1 MAQFAIMRVKKLKSR
16 GAVKGMAK
24 HNFRSINTPN
34 ANPDLTSQNDHRA
47 CTDVFETMD
56 KYKSLLPKKVRKDAV
71 HALDYLITTS
81 PEATKEDNRIA
92 IEEGIK
98 WVEARHGKENIL
110 LSSIHLDETTPHVH
124 ILAMPL
130 RNGKLN
136 AKHFVGGSKHRMS
149 ELQDEYFACVENKTN
164 LARGIKGSKAKHQ
177 TTAARNAAK
186 KKALLE
192 AVKLPSKT
200 DLVEQVGLTRRDLL
214 NPEKAKLRVAQ
225 VVGEA
230 LTQVDQIVMQ
240 SESHKTERIRE
251 KHEMRALSRD
261 NVALSQVKED
271 FLATINNPERR
282 KLEIEKLTKLEK
294 AYQYGR
300 SKIDAI
306 QERIKAFFSQPL
318 SHGNRSNRESRA
330 EPNREFG
337 REWCAASDLRT
348 VRTSAPIS
356 RSETRDSGLSRS

>member
-1 MAQFAIMRVKKLKSR
+1 MAQFAIMRVKKLKS
-16 GAVKGMAK
+16 GAAVKGMAK

-34 ANPDLTSQNDHRA
+34 ANSALTSQNDHRA

-124 ILAMPL
+124 VLAMPL

-177 TTAARNAAK
+177 TTAAWNAAK
-186 KKALLE
+186 DKAIAE
-192 AVKLPSKT
+192 GIKMPSKAVLL
-200 DLVEQVGLTRRDLL
+200 DKVALTRIDLIS
-214 NPEKAKLRVAQ
+214 PEKANKRVSEMVDGVLGEVES
-225 VVGEA
+225 VVMKAE
-230 LTQVDQIVMQ
+230 T
-240 SESHKTERIRE
+240 HKTERIRE
-251 KHEMRALSRD
+251 KNEMRALSRD
-261 NVALSQVKED
+261 NKVLSQVKED
-271 FLATINNPERR
+271 FLATIHNPERR
-282 KLEIEKLTKLEK
+282 VLEIERLTKLQEV
-294 AYQYGR
+294 YQNGR
-300 SKIDAI
+300 SKI
-306 QERIKAFFSQPL
+306 EAFQGRVRAFL
-318 SHGNRSNRESRA
+318 SKSIW
-330 EPNREFG
+330 PNRETRIDERVRPTRESG
-337 REWCAASDLRT
+337 REWCTPDHLRT
-348 VRTSAPIS
+348 TGSTTPIKNES
-356 RSETRDSGLSRS
+356 DRHHGLQRA

>member
-1 MAQFAIMRVKKLKSR
+1 MAQFAIMRVKKLKSL

-24 HNFRSINTPN
+24 HNFRSIDTPN
-34 ANPDLTSQNDHRA
+34 ANPNKTPENDHRA

-98 WVEARHGKENIL
+98 WVEDRHGKENIL

-124 ILAMPL
+124 IVAMPL

-149 ELQDEYFACVENKTN
+149 ELQDEYFARVENKTN
-164 LARGIKGSKAKHQ
+164 LARGIKGSRAKHQ
-177 TTAARNAAK
+177 TTAAWNAAK
-186 KKALLE
+186 KKALSE
-192 AVKLPSKT
+192 AVNLPSKA
-200 DLVEQVGLTRRDLL
+200 DLMEQVALSRKDLI
-214 NPEKAKLRVAQ
+214 NPEKANNRVSEM
-225 VVGEA
+225 VDEVLGE
-230 LTQVDQIVMQ
+230 VESIVMQ
-240 SESHKTERIRE
+240 AETHKTERIRE

-261 NVALSQVKED
+261 NQKLSQVKED
-271 FLATINNPERR
+271 FKKRSTDPEYRV
-282 KLEIEKLTKLEK
+282 LEIKRLTKLQE

-300 SKIDAI
+300 NKIEAF
-306 QERIKAFFSQPL
+306 QGRVRAFFS
-318 SHGNRSNRESRA
+318 RSVHADRETRVLERVRPSRD
-330 EPNREFG
+330 RG
-337 REWCAASDLRT
+337 REWCPTSDLHSASQAPTNKRT
-348 VRTSAPIS
+348 KHRYPSLQ
-356 RSETRDSGLSRS
+356 R